1 MQYYSDKTKKV
12 YKTVDELND
21 AEKKYDDNQLA
32 IAKRNDERKARAKE
46 VEDAYKVME
55 DARKAY
61 NKKVNDFI
69 KDYGSY
75 HYSITKKLNDDD
87 YRDPLNLLDIFFK
100 PFIWQKKVNKM
111 VRQGS
116 AILVPIFVL
125 EAEPGRFLGSPAKRS
140 AAVMAVS
147 FDYCGFRHLEG

>member
-1 MQYYSDKTKKV
+1 MNIYTIDEKDSIFIAAQQDERPQAIGGLLIIMQYYSDKTKKV

-69 KDYGSY
+69 KDYG
-75 HYSITKKLNDDD
+75 
-87 YRDPLNLLDIFFK
+87 RDIFFK
-100 PFIWQKKVNKM
+100 PFIW
-111 VRQGS
+111 
-116 AILVPIFVL
+116 
-125 EAEPGRFLGSPAKRS
+125 
-140 AAVMAVS
+140 
-147 FDYCGFRHLEG
+147 

>member
-1 MQYYSDKTKKV
+1 MQYYSDKTKKI
-12 YKTVDELND
+12 YKTIDELND

-46 VEDAYKVME
+46 VEEAYKAME

-75 HYSITKKLNDDD
+75 HYSINEKLNDED
-87 YRDPLNLLDIFFK
+87 YKDSLNLLNIFFD
-100 PFIWQKKVNKM
+100 PFIW
-111 VRQGS
+111 
-116 AILVPIFVL
+116 
-125 EAEPGRFLGSPAKRS
+125 
-140 AAVMAVS
+140 
-147 FDYCGFRHLEG
+147 